1 MVAPNM
7 ATLDQIKEVVRGET
21 DKSRRDKRCMDN
33 NWERVQNISAERAS
47 PSELAQESSRNFLVT
62 FLNMLRK

>member
-1 MVAPNM
+1 
-7 ATLDQIKEVVRGET
+7 
-21 DKSRRDKRCMDN
+21 MDN
-33 NWERVQNISAERAS
+33 DWERVQKNSAERAS